1 MFSRRR
7 ALFLVVAMP
16 GCRAYSPQSRMGEAG
31 VEVPGT
37 WGDSAE
43 GRAGVDLEWI
53 RRFKSAE
60 LDGLVRE
67 ALEHNPDLKVAA
79 ARRDQAASLVK
90 AAAAQ
95 GLPQI
100 EGTAGGTKTSRNFIG
115 FPFGRTGGDGGGGGE
130 PTVTP
135 FEVTTYTTGLN
146 LQWEIDLWG
155 RIRAGTAAAVAG
167 AEAADMEYRAARA
180 SLAAGVARAW
190 FAMTEA
196 AEQVGVAELALKAT
210 DDTQL
215 ALEERFRSGQ
225 AGDQGSL
232 GAQLRLAR
240 SDVAAAKAALEQRRE
255 ALAKTSRA
263 LELLL
268 GRYPKGKAKGEVKL
282 PDVPGRPPTGLPSEL
297 LQRRPD
303 ILAAER
309 RFAAQGMRQREA
321 KRAVFPR
328 LALTG
333 SNGTNTDALKNLL
346 ASDYG
351 VWSLGA
357 GVTQTIFTGGQV
369 LAEIRRRGAEQ
380 NEAQAA
386 LQKTVLQAFGEVEE
400 ALQLEG
406 ILGRREEALGESLR
420 LAAEADT
427 EARAN
432 YRQGIGDILTV
443 LATQNR
449 ALQAKAQ
456 LVLVRRL
463 RLDNRIALHLALGG
477 DFRV

>member
-1 MFSRRR
+1 
-7 ALFLVVAMP
+7 
-16 GCRAYSPQSRMGEAG
+16 
-31 VEVPGT
+31 
-37 WGDSAE
+37 
-43 GRAGVDLEWI
+43 
-53 RRFKSAE
+53 
-60 LDGLVRE
+60 
-67 ALEHNPDLKVAA
+67 
-79 ARRDQAASLVK
+79 
-90 AAAAQ
+90 
-95 GLPQI
+95 
-100 EGTAGGTKTSRNFIG
+100 
-115 FPFGRTGGDGGGGGE
+115 
-130 PTVTP
+130 
-135 FEVTTYTTGLN
+135 LN

-155 RIRAGTAAAVAG
+155 RIRAGTSAAVAG
-167 AEAADMEYRAARA
+167 AEAADLDYRAARA

-210 DDTQL
+210 EDTQL

-268 GRYPKGKAKGEVKL
+268 GRYPGGKAKGEVKL
-282 PDVPGRPPTGLPSEL
+282 PDVPGRPPAGLPSEL

-309 RFAAQGMRQREA
+309 RFAAQGMRQKEA

-328 LALTG
+328 LSLTG
-333 SNGTNTDALKNLL
+333 SDGTNTDALKNLL

-357 GVTQTIFTGGQV
+357 GLTQTIFTGGQV

-420 LAAEADT
+420 LATEADT

>member
-1 MFSRRR
+1 
-7 ALFLVVAMP
+7 
-16 GCRAYSPQSRMGEAG
+16 
-31 VEVPGT
+31 
-37 WGDSAE
+37 
-43 GRAGVDLEWI
+43 
-53 RRFKSAE
+53 
-60 LDGLVRE
+60 
-67 ALEHNPDLKVAA
+67 
-79 ARRDQAASLVK
+79 
-90 AAAAQ
+90 
-95 GLPQI
+95 
-100 EGTAGGTKTSRNFIG
+100 
-115 FPFGRTGGDGGGGGE
+115 
-130 PTVTP
+130 
-135 FEVTTYTTGLN
+135 
-146 LQWEIDLWG
+146 
-155 RIRAGTAAAVAG
+155 
-167 AEAADMEYRAARA
+167 
-180 SLAAGVARAW
+180 
-190 FAMTEA
+190 
-196 AEQVGVAELALKAT
+196 
-210 DDTQL
+210 
-215 ALEERFRSGQ
+215 
-225 AGDQGSL
+225 
-232 GAQLRLAR
+232 
-240 SDVAAAKAALEQRRE
+240 
-255 ALAKTSRA
+255 
-263 LELLL
+263 
-268 GRYPKGKAKGEVKL
+268 
-282 PDVPGRPPTGLPSEL
+282 
-297 LQRRPD
+297 
-303 ILAAER
+303 
-309 RFAAQGMRQREA
+309 
-321 KRAVFPR
+321 VFPR

-406 ILGRREEALGESLR
+406 ILGRREEALAESLR

-432 YRQGIGDILTV
+432 YRQGIGDLLTV

>member
-1 MFSRRR
+1 
-7 ALFLVVAMP
+7 
-16 GCRAYSPQSRMGEAG
+16 MGEAG
-31 VEVPGT
+31 VEVPGS

-67 ALEHNPDLKVAA
+67 ALEHNPDLKVAV

-135 FEVTTYTTGLN
+135 FEVTTYTTGLT

-155 RIRAGTAAAVAG
+155 RIRAGTSAAVAG
-167 AEAADMEYRAARA
+167 AEAADMDYRAARA
-180 SLAAGVARAW
+180 SLAAGVARAG

-406 ILGRREEALGESLR
+406 ILGRREDALAESLR

>member
-1 MFSRRR
+1 M
-7 ALFLVVAMP
+7 
-16 GCRAYSPQSRMGEAG
+16 
-31 VEVPGT
+31 
-37 WGDSAE
+37 
-43 GRAGVDLEWI
+43 
-53 RRFKSAE
+53 
-60 LDGLVRE
+60 
-67 ALEHNPDLKVAA
+67 
-79 ARRDQAASLVK
+79 
-90 AAAAQ
+90 
-95 GLPQI
+95 
-100 EGTAGGTKTSRNFIG
+100 
-115 FPFGRTGGDGGGGGE
+115 
-130 PTVTP
+130 
-135 FEVTTYTTGLN
+135 
-146 LQWEIDLWG
+146 
-155 RIRAGTAAAVAG
+155 
-167 AEAADMEYRAARA
+167 
-180 SLAAGVARAW
+180 
-190 FAMTEA
+190 
-196 AEQVGVAELALKAT
+196 
-210 DDTQL
+210 
-215 ALEERFRSGQ
+215 
-225 AGDQGSL
+225 
-232 GAQLRLAR
+232 RLAR

-268 GRYPKGKAKGEVKL
+268 GRYPGGKAKGEVKL
-282 PDVPGRPPTGLPSEL
+282 PDVPGRPPAGLPSEL

-309 RFAAQGMRQREA
+309 RFAAQGMRQKEA

-328 LALTG
+328 LSLTG
-333 SNGTNTDALKNLL
+333 SDGTNTDALKNLL

-357 GVTQTIFTGGQV
+357 GLTQTIFTGGQV

-420 LAAEADT
+420 LATEADT

>member
-1 MFSRRR
+1 
-7 ALFLVVAMP
+7 
-16 GCRAYSPQSRMGEAG
+16 
-31 VEVPGT
+31 
-37 WGDSAE
+37 
-43 GRAGVDLEWI
+43 
-53 RRFKSAE
+53 
-60 LDGLVRE
+60 
-67 ALEHNPDLKVAA
+67 
-79 ARRDQAASLVK
+79 
-90 AAAAQ
+90 
-95 GLPQI
+95 
-100 EGTAGGTKTSRNFIG
+100 
-115 FPFGRTGGDGGGGGE
+115 
-130 PTVTP
+130 
-135 FEVTTYTTGLN
+135 
-146 LQWEIDLWG
+146 LW
-155 RIRAGTAAAVAG
+155 A
-167 AEAADMEYRAARA
+167 
-180 SLAAGVARAW
+180 
-190 FAMTEA
+190 
-196 AEQVGVAELALKAT
+196 
-210 DDTQL
+210 
-215 ALEERFRSGQ
+215 
-225 AGDQGSL
+225 
-232 GAQLRLAR
+232 
-240 SDVAAAKAALEQRRE
+240 
-255 ALAKTSRA
+255 
-263 LELLL
+263 
-268 GRYPKGKAKGEVKL
+268 
-282 PDVPGRPPTGLPSEL
+282 PTGLPSEL

-406 ILGRREEALGESLR
+406 ILGRREEALAESLR

>member
-1 MFSRRR
+1 
-7 ALFLVVAMP
+7 
-16 GCRAYSPQSRMGEAG
+16 MGEAG
-31 VEVPGT
+31 VEVPGS

-115 FPFGRTGGDGGGGGE
+115 FPFGRTGGDGGGGGGE

-155 RIRAGTAAAVAG
+155 RIRAGTAAAVAA
-167 AEAADMEYRAARA
+167 AEAAGAESRAARA

-406 ILGRREEALGESLR
+406 ILGRREEALAESLR